1 MKYGFTAAL
10 QQKRTVAMKRF
21 SFGVRPCRQKEAA
34 ATGSGF
40 KEMNTE
46 APADGP
52 EGGKKPYRAKENGD
66 VQAETP
72 RISAFFWCAFIA
84 LFPVAGLAY
93 LIVRAMYEKNS
104 SMRNMARALLL
115 LRGAV
120 LFFGTASVLGAIY
133 LLDAII

>member
-21 SFGVRPCRQKEAA
+21 SFGVRPCRQEEAA
-34 ATGSGF
+34 ATGGL
-40 KEMNTE
+40 KERNAV

>member
-1 MKYGFTAAL
+1 
-10 QQKRTVAMKRF
+10 MKRF
-21 SFGVRPCRQKEAA
+21 SFGVRPCRQEEAA
-34 ATGSGF
+34 ATGGL
-40 KEMNTE
+40 KERNAVALAE
-46 APADGP
+46 GA

>member
-1 MKYGFTAAL
+1 
-10 QQKRTVAMKRF
+10 MKRF
-21 SFGVRPCRQKEAA
+21 SFGVRPCRQKDTA

-40 KEMNTE
+40 KERNAVALTE
-46 APADGP
+46 GA
-52 EGGKKPYRAKENGD
+52 EGGKKPYRAKEKGD
-66 VQAETP
+66 VQADAP

-104 SMRNMARALLL
+104 SLRNMARALLL

>member
-1 MKYGFTAAL
+1 
-10 QQKRTVAMKRF
+10 MKRF
-21 SFGVRPCRQKEAA
+21 SFGVRPCRQKDDA
-34 ATGSGF
+34 ATGGL
-40 KEMNTE
+40 KERNTAVLSE
-46 APADGP
+46 KGAD
-52 EGGKKPYRAKENGD
+52 GGKKPYRAKENGD
-66 VQAETP
+66 VQADAP

-93 LIVRAMYEKNS
+93 LIVRAMYEKNG

>member
-1 MKYGFTAAL
+1 
-10 QQKRTVAMKRF
+10 MKRF
-21 SFGVRPCRQKEAA
+21 SFGVRPCRQEEAA
-34 ATGSGF
+34 ATGGL
-40 KEMNTE
+40 KERNAVALAE
-46 APADGP
+46 GA
-52 EGGKKPYRAKENGD
+52 EGGKKPYGVKEKGEKRD

-104 SMRNMARALLL
+104 SLRNMARALLL

>member
-1 MKYGFTAAL
+1 MKYGITAAL

-21 SFGVRPCRQKEAA
+21 SFGVRPCRQKDTA

>member
-1 MKYGFTAAL
+1 
-10 QQKRTVAMKRF
+10 MKRF
-21 SFGVRPCRQKEAA
+21 SFGVRPCGQKDAA
-34 ATGSGF
+34 ATGGL
-40 KEMNTE
+40 KERNTAVLSE
-46 APADGP
+46 KGAD
-52 EGGKKPYRAKENGD
+52 GGKKPYGAKEKGEKRD
-66 VQAETP
+66 VQADTP

-93 LIVRAMYEKNS
+93 LIVRAIYEKNG

>member
-1 MKYGFTAAL
+1 MRKFP
-10 QQKRTVAMKRF
+10 
-21 SFGVRPCRQKEAA
+21 FGVRPCRQKDAT
-34 ATGSGF
+34 ATGGL
-40 KEMNTE
+40 KERNTA

-93 LIVRAMYEKNS
+93 LIVRAIYEKNG

-133 LLDAII
+133 LLDVII

>member
-1 MKYGFTAAL
+1 MRKFP
-10 QQKRTVAMKRF
+10 
-21 SFGVRPCRQKEAA
+21 FGVRPCGQKDAA
-34 ATGSGF
+34 ATGGL
-40 KEMNTE
+40 KERNTAVLSE
-46 APADGP
+46 KGADGG
-52 EGGKKPYRAKENGD
+52 EKGEKRD
-66 VQAETP
+66 VQADTP

-93 LIVRAMYEKNS
+93 LIVRAIYEKNG

>member
-1 MKYGFTAAL
+1 
-10 QQKRTVAMKRF
+10 MKRF
-21 SFGVRPCRQKEAA
+21 SFGVRPCRQKDTA

-66 VQAETP
+66 VQADTP

-104 SMRNMARALLL
+104 SLRNMARALLL

-133 LLDAII
+133 LLDMII

>member
-1 MKYGFTAAL
+1 MRKFP
-10 QQKRTVAMKRF
+10 
-21 SFGVRPCRQKEAA
+21 FGVRPCGQKDAA
-34 ATGSGF
+34 ATGGL
-40 KEMNTE
+40 KERNTAVLSE
-46 APADGP
+46 KGAD
-52 EGGKKPYRAKENGD
+52 GGKKPYRAKENGD

-93 LIVRAMYEKNS
+93 LIVRAIYEKNG